1 MSLRA
6 RVLSGLL
13 AVLTAL
19 CGCASYYPVA
29 RPSGSLSHEIEVH
42 FTSPREV
49 TARLREGTVHR
60 VPSVRRLS
68 GRPIALWMDT
78 LVVSTAWF
86 QTDSGWRAF
95 SDPAVVRV
103 PIAEPG
109 VRLSERRV
117 SPGRTLL
124 AIGAAVPVAWIL
136 FMVLYAAT
144 YSAAT

>member
-6 RVLSGLL
+6 RTLSALL
-13 AVLTAL
+13 AILIAL
-19 CGCASYYPVA
+19 CGCASYRPVA
-29 RPSGSLSHEIEVH
+29 HPSPSLSHEIVVY

-49 TARLREGTVHR
+49 VARTGRGR
-60 VPSVRRLS
+60 VEQWSAVRRLR
-68 GRPIALWMDT
+68 GRPVALWMDT
-78 LVVSTAWF
+78 LVLSTAWF
-86 QTDSGWRAF
+86 QTDRGWRSF

-103 PIAEPG
+103 PIAESE

-124 AIGAAVPVAWIL
+124 AIAAGVPVAWLL
-136 FMVLYAAT
+136 FMVLYAIT